1 MFRESYVNKYMLLR
15 RLLFPIEF
23 NGIVV
28 SLGCWM
34 VKGGTVLPA
43 VASVSPGTQKNAKPP
58 KSFQT
63 SDISTRFL
71 MISSE
76 AGTRQKGILLEKK
89 AILLLPGD
97 VYMLTLRM
105 DALAVQFIQSH
116 TAFKKIQNFFFFS
129 PRSVLKLLSLLPFL
143 LLVFI
148 ALFSSPICS

>member
-63 SDISTRFL
+63 RFL

-116 TAFKKIQNFFFFS
+116 TAFKKIQNFFFF
-129 PRSVLKLLSLLPFL
+129 PPG
-143 LLVFI
+143 VF
-148 ALFSSPICS
+148 